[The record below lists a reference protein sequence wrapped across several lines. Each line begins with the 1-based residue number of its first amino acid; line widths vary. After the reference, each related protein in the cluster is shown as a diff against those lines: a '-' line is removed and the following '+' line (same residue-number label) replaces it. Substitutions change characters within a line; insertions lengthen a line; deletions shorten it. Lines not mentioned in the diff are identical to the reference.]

1 MSAAVIAAQEILAGG
16 TLETGKRKAGLQ
28 SQPKAT
34 KRARI
39 YGFEDLSGSDSDN
52 DSEFEAA
59 ARLAKAGQVAA
70 TASSG
75 DDSEASAQETA
86 LAVASGVPSTSA
98 HDAAQPLTG
107 QTTSDAPA
115 QTGPGRPSTALSA
128 DGRDQ
133 KPFSPLS
140 PLDTRSYTPVP
151 THSAAPTEQLPKAAT
166 TLVPDVTAPADD
178 KKFSKTEAE
187 TKAAADQ
194 AAPSEAGGTVEAAP
208 VNLAD
213 FCSATELE
221 AVGMAQL
228 KAELQRHGL
237 KCGGS
242 LSERAARLFLL
253 KNTAVDK
260 LDQQHFSKPARTT
273 QSKKA

>member
-39 YGFEDLSGSDSDN
+39 YGFEELSDSDSDN

-98 HDAAQPLTG
+98 HDAAHTSTAQP
-107 QTTSDAPA
+107 TSHAPA
-115 QTGPGRPSTALSA
+115 QTGPGQPSTASSA
-128 DGRDQ
+128 HSRDQ

-140 PLDTRSYTPVP
+140 AVDTRSYMPSP
-151 THSAAPTEQLPKAAT
+151 TQSAAPTEQLQEAAAPP
-166 TLVPDVTAPADD
+166 VPDATAQPDD
-178 KKFSKTEAE
+178 KKPVKMG
-187 TKAAADQ
+187 AAADQ
-194 AAPSEAGGTVEAAP
+194 AAPSEAGGTAEAAP

-213 FCSATELE
+213 FGSATELE
-221 AVGMAQL
+221 AVGMPRL

-242 LSERAARLFLL
+242 SSERAARLFLL